1 MKKLLLGS
9 VALAA
14 LGLGAPANAADM
26 RARPLPPPVPAFSW
40 NGCYV
45 GFYGGYAVGQSQHST
60 SGNAAVGTTFNAG
73 GANVVF
79 PEAPVGGNGDITDKF
94 DMSGFVG
101 GGTGGCQWQAGVWVF
116 GIEADGGVTNKDGQH
131 FDNPP
136 FNPTYVSQTT
146 ERWTSTARLRLGY
159 AVDKWLFYV
168 TGGAA
173 WAGVEAT
180 TWNGS
185 GGPPFGVTSTPI
197 AGVPSIHHKQV
208 MFGYAVGVGT
218 EYALSYGWSIK
229 SEYLFTQY
237 RDKDFF
243 NSPDSVTQ
251 IGSFVT
257 PHSVSLYNHTFKW
270 GLNYKFGFGKAPAVV
285 SK

>member
-45 GFYGGYAVGQSQHST
+45 GFYGGYATGQSQHST
-60 SGNAAVGTTFNAG
+60 SGNAAVGTPF
-73 GANVVF
+73 GAVNPIF
-79 PEAPVGGNGDITDKF
+79 PEAPTGGTGDLTDKF

-116 GIEADGGVTNKDGQH
+116 GIEGDGGVTNKDGQAH
-131 FDNPP
+131 DLSP
-136 FNPTYVSQTT
+136 FNPIYVSQTT

-180 TWNGS
+180 AWNGN
-185 GGPPFGVTSTPI
+185 GQPP
-197 AGVPSIHHKQV
+197 AGVASVVTAGFPAIHHKQV
-208 MFGYAVGVGT
+208 MFGYTVGAGT

-237 RDKDFF
+237 SDKDFF
-243 NSPDSVTQ
+243 NAPDSFNP
-251 IGSFVT
+251 SLALFVR

-270 GLNYKFGFGKAPAVV
+270 GLNYKFDFGKAPVVV